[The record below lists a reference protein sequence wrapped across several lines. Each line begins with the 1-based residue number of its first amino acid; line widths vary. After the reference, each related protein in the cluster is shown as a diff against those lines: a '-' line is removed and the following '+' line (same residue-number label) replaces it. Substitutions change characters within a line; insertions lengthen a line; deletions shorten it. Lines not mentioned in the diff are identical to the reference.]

1 MKSSKILLVEDDA
14 LLCTSL
20 EQLLKASGYQVECFQ
35 NTSSVLHFLSNN
47 GGSDLGK
54 TLLLIDVHLGGE
66 SGIDVQK
73 AVRSQ
78 RLPLPCVFMS
88 AHQNAKEVN
97 QAWLDGALN
106 FLFKPFTPKE
116 LLIAIE
122 KAFDTHRL
130 EMTGT
135 KSQPSTPEEVL
146 QKFSRLTPR
155 QKEVLQLVAVGL
167 SNTVIAARLGISAR
181 TVKMHRESMMHR
193 FGFAH
198 VADLVRFH
206 DACKHLF

>member
-1 MKSSKILLVEDDA
+1 MNLPKILLVEDDA

-20 EQLLKASGYQVECFQ
+20 EQLLKISGYQVECFQ
-35 NTSSVLHFLSNN
+35 SSLDVFDFLLGNSNL
-47 GGSDLGK
+47 DTKK
-54 TLLLIDVHLGGE
+54 TLLLIDVHLRGE
-66 SGIDVQK
+66 SGIDIQK
-73 AVRSQ
+73 TVRSQ
-78 RLPLPCVFMS
+78 GLGLPCVFMS

-116 LLIAIE
+116 LLEAIA
-122 KAFDTHRL
+122 KAFDAHLGVAVTSDRSSIPADVL
-130 EMTGT
+130 E
-135 KSQPSTPEEVL
+135 
-146 QKFSRLTPR
+146 KFSRLTPR
-155 QKEVLQLVAVGL
+155 QKEVLKLVAFGL

-206 DACKHLF
+206 DACKHLL